1 MPICLLLHR
10 EPWHPQAEPPEFLR
24 CLLQTPSVCIC
35 LFLLALILEKEVS
48 VLLRSSQLSQRRDG
62 SRWGLCTAV
71 PRHRAEFLRAHSPL
85 PTLWGGRSSGTH
97 SLSPQG
103 PGSVCG
109 ALSFL
114 HCSPFLIS
122 TVGSLCLSAL
132 GTALNM
138 PGQRSPATSLWPGPA
153 GSFQSSLYLAFQQCL
168 ALWTTPT

>member
-35 LFLLALILEKEVS
+35 LFLLSLILEKEVG
-48 VLLRSSQLSQRRDG
+48 SSQLSQRRDG
-62 SRWGLCTAV
+62 SRWGSCTAV

-85 PTLWGGRSSGTH
+85 PTSWGGRSSGTH

-114 HCSPFLIS
+114 HCTPFLIS

-132 GTALNM
+132 GTTLNV
-138 PGQRSPATSLWPGPA
+138 PGQVTSNFFVA
-153 GSFQSSLYLAFQQCL
+153 GSSWLLSVFTLLGFQQCL
-168 ALWTTPT
+168 ALWTIPT